1 LPFAFRQRACGFLPN
16 FYQQSQI
23 QHNDF
28 VTLKEKMAMQPNVYV
43 AQNGK
48 KRIHESY
55 VNYSTRE
62 VNNYIE
68 YNEDI
73 SLPDELIKFY
83 RIDSKYNCDAFL
95 NNYLWAANP
104 RSFNDPFD
112 CPIQLWDYE
121 SFNSTKLKEILNPEI
136 HHILSE
142 NLKDNQ
148 ALLIDIQIAGTGIIS
163 LHEFVNSSQDV
174 LWGYYTNQ
182 EGFSIKFDTH
192 PLIKEWGVPFKTE
205 YIDEKELKAFSLS
218 EVEDTEDLFPMF
230 LRWMT
235 QKKDFWRIENEWRFI
250 FPLLQIET
258 MKMDAFPS
266 ERMKKYPITA
276 IKEVS
281 LGLKFFDTN
290 NSFQESINDMYFVA
304 DTVTHQAHNQILTFL
319 SDHQEILVSHMFF
332 KDDLKLHPRKCQIFK
347 QSNNRF
353 LIQY

>member
-1 LPFAFRQRACGFLPN
+1 
-16 FYQQSQI
+16 
-23 QHNDF
+23 
-28 VTLKEKMAMQPNVYV
+28 
-43 AQNGK
+43 
-48 KRIHESY
+48 
-55 VNYSTRE
+55 
-62 VNNYIE
+62 
-68 YNEDI
+68 
-73 SLPDELIKFY
+73 
-83 RIDSKYNCDAFL
+83 
-95 NNYLWAANP
+95 
-104 RSFNDPFD
+104 
-112 CPIQLWDYE
+112 
-121 SFNSTKLKEILNPEI
+121 
-136 HHILSE
+136 
-142 NLKDNQ
+142 
-148 ALLIDIQIAGTGIIS
+148 
-163 LHEFVNSSQDV
+163 VNSSQDV